1 VFDWNEANIAHI
13 AEHGVTP
20 AEAEEAVTH
29 KQIFLNYALRG
40 GEDRFM
46 LIGETR
52 SRRVLIVIVTPRN
65 ALTRVVTAYPAKP
78 PHRAFYFVER
88 DKQYGDREESS
99 S

>member
-1 VFDWNEANIAHI
+1 LFDWNEANIAHI
-13 AEHGVTP
+13 AEHDVTP
-20 AEAEEAVTH
+20 AEAEEAVTY
-29 KQIFLNYALRG
+29 KQIFLNYALRS

-52 SRRVLIVIVTPRN
+52 SGRVLIVIVTPRN

-78 PHRAFYFVER
+78 PHRAFYIAER
-88 DKQYGDREESS
+88 DKKYGDREESS